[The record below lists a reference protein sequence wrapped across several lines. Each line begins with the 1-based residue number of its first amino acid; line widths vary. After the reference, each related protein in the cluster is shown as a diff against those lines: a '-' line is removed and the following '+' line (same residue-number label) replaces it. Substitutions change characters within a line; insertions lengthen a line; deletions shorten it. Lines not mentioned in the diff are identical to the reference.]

1 MCIRDREKEKYG
13 FTFENEND
21 KMSESKM
28 RSTMMVGFFAGMMGG
43 MLGLGGAI
51 ILVPTWLNAGIDK
64 NIATSSSGPL
74 IFFSALVAYF
84 LGVLA
89 GAYDSILEQV
99 FYFVLAFIGSYGV
112 KGTSFTNLAFV
123 NYLTEKYQLKAM
135 IYLLLLITM
144 ISSLTALL
152 PFQLSHYF

>member
-1 MCIRDREKEKYG
+1 
-13 FTFENEND
+13 
-21 KMSESKM
+21 MSEYKM

-89 GAYDSILEQV
+89 GAYDSI
-99 FYFVLAFIGSYGV
+99 I
-112 KGTSFTNLAFV
+112 
-123 NYLTEKYQLKAM
+123 
-135 IYLLLLITM
+135 
-144 ISSLTALL
+144 
-152 PFQLSHYF
+152 